1 MVYNVSFDICALVI
15 STFSLFIIISRKGL
29 QRESNRLLMYA
40 IIMALISAVF
50 DIWSSVANSYVY
62 NYNYLY
68 RDVLNYVFLFA
79 HTSTA
84 SLFTW
89 YMVSLLG
96 LRPRFTPWLTTLF
109 FLPQT
114 LGVALPLILNP
125 FFHWVFYYDT
135 AHIYSHGNMIYVLYA
150 TGYFYMLLCVYLA
163 VRFRHLLLK
172 SQRNMAFLLLIF
184 SIIPIVIQQFFMPHQ
199 LLELFFQSIGMF
211 GFLTTVEDFDRI
223 YDPIT
228 NTYNRTAFLHDIPL
242 AKESNQSLSL
252 LIVKF
257 SRPRYWELASE
268 SASYASAFG
277 AKVAEILNRVS
288 KKSVLYNCGRGH
300 FALLCS
306 YNPDLSQT
314 AYQCFSDPWLYRGSN
329 SSFPLQFFSINIP
342 ADLSSPEET
351 LHLIDQPYMGQDPTP
366 TLATFEEIT
375 SALALAAKTPPA
387 SDAFTVDLH
396 HMLDDF
402 IASASLLTPAEWN
415 VLQYYVRGHEISEIP
430 SLAYISINTVRK
442 HNKNIY
448 RKLNVNTREELLFY
462 IDLLRRSQRLE
473 ELLSFTKELPN

>member
-242 AKESNQSLSL
+242 AKESNQPLSL

-288 KKSVLYNCGRGH
+288 KKVCSITVGVVILHCSALMIQISRRQLISVFPIPGFIVEATPPFLYSFFPSTYQQISPPQKKSCTSSTSLIWGRI
-300 FALLCS
+300 LLPRS
-306 YNPDLSQT
+306 L
-314 AYQCFSDPWLYRGSN
+314 
-329 SSFPLQFFSINIP
+329 PLKK
-342 ADLSSPEET
+342 
-351 LHLIDQPYMGQDPTP
+351 LHLPLLWRQKLLLHQMHLRLIFIICWMILLQALPY
-366 TLATFEEIT
+366 
-375 SALALAAKTPPA
+375 
-387 SDAFTVDLH
+387 
-396 HMLDDF
+396 
-402 IASASLLTPAEWN
+402 
-415 VLQYYVRGHEISEIP
+415 
-430 SLAYISINTVRK
+430 
-442 HNKNIY
+442 
-448 RKLNVNTREELLFY
+448 
-462 IDLLRRSQRLE
+462 
-473 ELLSFTKELPN
+473 